1 MYLNKA
7 MIYGNLTRDPEL
19 KSLPSGIS
27 VANFSVATNRV
38 WKDKSGAKQES
49 VDYHNVVAFGRTAEV
64 IKQYMHKGSGIYIE
78 GRIQTR
84 SWEAKDGGGKRY
96 TTEIVAESMQF
107 GPNRNAQN
115 ASSDEGSQLPPD
127 DADQNVSPDD
137 LV

>member
-1 MYLNKA
+1 